1 MRTILTI
8 LTVKALATLRRVLVL
23 SDTTMLVVFIPGLE
37 RMRWNLGL
45 RKAYVEHVRAKR
57 RVPAYKD
64 FTRQHTLGKIPFDGF
79 VPDLTAVPI
88 MDKSNYVARYSIG
101 ERCVG
106 GTLPSR
112 GVIVDESSGS
122 SGLPTNWVRGAVER
136 KINKRML
143 QFGLE
148 QLVGKAPK
156 FIINAFA
163 LGPWAT
169 GVNVTMA
176 FADIAMLK
184 SLGPDRRKI
193 ENTLVAFGSEYH
205 YIIMGY
211 PPFLKALVD
220 TAAVDWNAFNVV
232 FIYGGEGMSEAMRD
246 YLLAKGV
253 RKVYGSF
260 GASDLELNIS
270 TENDFTI
277 ALRKELVRNKA
288 LAAKLVRHSGTLPMI
303 FQYNPM
309 DFYIETDPNGE
320 LLITLCRPNYISPK
334 IRYNIHDR
342 GHVVRMRELKQTL
355 KDCNVDLNKLGIPA
369 SDLPLLFHYGRS
381 DMAVAFFGCKI
392 APADMQEVIFRLPA
406 ITSEIESFTLMTYE
420 DAEVNKQLKLC
431 LELFEGKDPE
441 DYDAQA
447 LAREMFAELENVNQ
461 DFRESVRMIPAGKEP
476 SVALYKHGTGPF
488 AESDIRIKLK
498 YITNVPSAALSG
510 STERKTQA

>member
-1 MRTILTI
+1 MRKILTI
-8 LTVKALATLRRVLVL
+8 LTVMAHASLRRVLML
-23 SDTTMLVVFIPGLE
+23 SDTTALLLFVPGFE
-37 RMRWNLGL
+37 NMRWNLGI
-45 RKAYVEHVRAKR
+45 RKAYVECLRAKR
-57 RVPAYKD
+57 QAPAYKD
-64 FTRQHTLGKIPFDGF
+64 FVLQHKLGKIPFNGLT
-79 VPDLTAVPI
+79 PDMSAIPI
-88 MDKSNYVARYSIG
+88 MDKSNYVSRYSIN

-106 GTLPSR
+106 GIIPSR
-112 GVIVDESSGS
+112 GVIIDESSGS
-122 SGLPTNWVRGAVER
+122 SGLPTNWVRGARER
-136 KINKRML
+136 KTNKRML

-184 SLGPDRRKI
+184 SLGPDRKKI
-193 ENTLVAFGSEYH
+193 ENTLIAFGSTYH
-205 YIIMGY
+205 YVIMGY

-220 TAAVDWNAFNVV
+220 TTAIDWNAFNVV
-232 FIYGGEGMSEAMRD
+232 FIYGGEGMSEAMRA
-246 YLLAKGV
+246 YLLATGV

-277 ALRKELVRNKA
+277 ALRKELERNKT
-288 LAAKLVRHSGTLPMI
+288 LAAQLVRYSGTMPMI

-309 DFYIETDPNGE
+309 DFYIETDPTGE
-320 LLITLCRPNYISPK
+320 LLITLCRPDYISPK

-342 GHVVRMRELKQTL
+342 GHIVRMPELKRVLQEC
-355 KDCNVDLNKLGIPA
+355 DVDIAKLGTPS

-420 DAEVNKQLKLC
+420 DDQVDKQLVLC
-431 LELFEGKDPE
+431 LELFEGKEPE
-441 DYDAQA
+441 HYDAPA
-447 LAREMFAELENVNQ
+447 LAQAMFAELANVNQ
-461 DFRESVRMIPAGKEP
+461 DFRESARMIPAGREP
-476 SVALYKHGTGPF
+476 SVELYKHGTGPF

-498 YITNVPSAALSG
+498 YITNIPSAAI
-510 STERKTQA
+510 

>member
-1 MRTILTI
+1 MKTILTI
-8 LTVKALATLRRVLVL
+8 FTVKILATLRRVLML
-23 SDTTMLVVFIPGLE
+23 SDTTVLLLFIPGFE
-37 RMRWNLGL
+37 RTRWNIGL
-45 RKAYVEHVRAKR
+45 RKAYVECLRAKR

-64 FTRQHTLGKIPFDGF
+64 LVFQHNLGTIPFDRLI
-79 VPDLTAVPI
+79 PDLTAIPV
-88 MDKSNYVARYSIG
+88 MDKSNYVSRYSIG

-106 GTLPSR
+106 GIMPSR
-112 GVIVDESSGS
+112 GVIIDESSGS
-122 SGLPTNWVRGAVER
+122 SGLPTNWVRGARER
-136 KINKRML
+136 KTNKRML

-176 FADIAMLK
+176 FAEIGMLK

-193 ENTLVAFGSEYH
+193 ENTLVAFGNEYR

-220 TAAVDWNAFNVV
+220 TAAIDWNAFNVV
-232 FIYGGEGMSEAMRD
+232 FIYGGEGMSEAMRE

-253 RKVYGSF
+253 RSVYGSF

-277 ALRKELVRNKA
+277 ALRKELERNKT
-288 LAAKLVRHSGTLPMI
+288 LAAKLVRYPGTLPMI

-309 DFYIETDPNGE
+309 DFYIETEDSGE
-320 LLITLCRPNYISPK
+320 LLITLCRPDYISPK

-342 GHVVRMRELKQTL
+342 GHVVRMQELKRIL
-355 KDCNVDLNKLGIPA
+355 KDCNVDLKELGTPM
-369 SDLPLLFHYGRS
+369 SDFPLLFHYGRA
-381 DMAVAFFGCKI
+381 DMSVAFFGCKI
-392 APADMQEVIFRLPA
+392 APGDMQEVIFRLPA
-406 ITSEIESFTLMTYE
+406 ITAEIESFTLMTYE
-420 DAEVNKQLKLC
+420 DAEVNKQLMLC
-431 LELFEGKDPE
+431 LELFEGKKPE
-441 DYDAQA
+441 DYDAPA
-447 LAREMFAELENVNQ
+447 LAQAMFAELENINQ
-461 DFRESVRMIPAGKEP
+461 DFRESARMVPAGREP

-498 YITNVPSAALSG
+498 YITNVPSAA
-510 STERKTQA
+510 